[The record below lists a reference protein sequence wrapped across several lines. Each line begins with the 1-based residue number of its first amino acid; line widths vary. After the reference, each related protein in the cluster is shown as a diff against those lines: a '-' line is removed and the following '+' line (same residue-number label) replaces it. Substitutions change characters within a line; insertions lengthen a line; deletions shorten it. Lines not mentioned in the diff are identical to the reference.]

1 MAAEE
6 VKEGMEVNLAEVEG
20 LRGSERQEAAAPE
33 TAAVAQVRAAEAEFV
48 ALQQAQMVA

>member
-20 LRGSERQEAAAPE
+20 LRGSEKQEAAAPE
-33 TAAVAQVRAAEAEFV
+33 MAAVA
-48 ALQQAQMVA
+48 